1 MGTIDEK
8 NNLTRATAAA
18 AANSGIYATRGDS
31 VGPAPT
37 TQDMNGGGSPSEVDG
52 GAPPRPPIPGGAQP
66 EDYGTTRRNT
76 SNLPDEGGNKPN
88 NLPDPRFISFQ
99 KAGSVG
105 IRLTG
110 GNDVGIFV
118 TAVQPGSPA
127 AQQGLQPGDKILK
140 VNDMDMKGV
149 TREEAVLFLLSLQ
162 DQINL
167 IAQYRRDEYDQIV
180 SLQRGDS
187 FYIKAHFNNDNPEKT
202 DEMAFRKSDVFHVVD
217 TLHNGV
223 VGAWQVFRMDP
234 FLSGLGRAAEQ
245 VQKGVIP
252 NKARAEEIA
261 TQQFNAAKKRTK
273 YNGAIP
279 GNLVFQKKKG

>member
-1 MGTIDEK
+1 MTTKRQSRSENDNADQR
-8 NNLTRATAAA
+8 NNASL
-18 AANSGIYATRGDS
+18 
-31 VGPAPT
+31 
-37 TQDMNGGGSPSEVDG
+37 
-52 GAPPRPPIPGGAQP
+52 PI
-66 EDYGTTRRNT
+66 
-76 SNLPDEGGNKPN
+76 
-88 NLPDPRFISFQ
+88 PDPRFISFQ

-110 GNDVGIFV
+110 GNEVGIFV

-187 FYIKAHFNNDNPEKT
+187 FYIK
-202 DEMAFRKSDVFHVVD
+202 
-217 TLHNGV
+217 
-223 VGAWQVFRMDP
+223 
-234 FLSGLGRAAEQ
+234 
-245 VQKGVIP
+245 
-252 NKARAEEIA
+252 
-261 TQQFNAAKKRTK
+261 
-273 YNGAIP
+273 
-279 GNLVFQKKKG
+279 

>member
-1 MGTIDEK
+1 MYIILFLKSINVVQIDF
-8 NNLTRATAAA
+8 R
-18 AANSGIYATRGDS
+18 
-31 VGPAPT
+31 
-37 TQDMNGGGSPSEVDG
+37 
-52 GAPPRPPIPGGAQP
+52 
-66 EDYGTTRRNT
+66 
-76 SNLPDEGGNKPN
+76 
-88 NLPDPRFISFQ
+88 PDPRFISFQ

-187 FYIKAHFNNDNPEKT
+187 FYIK
-202 DEMAFRKSDVFHVVD
+202 
-217 TLHNGV
+217 
-223 VGAWQVFRMDP
+223 
-234 FLSGLGRAAEQ
+234 
-245 VQKGVIP
+245 
-252 NKARAEEIA
+252 
-261 TQQFNAAKKRTK
+261 
-273 YNGAIP
+273 
-279 GNLVFQKKKG
+279 

>member
-1 MGTIDEK
+1 MKAETNQIICKFISKLKEK
-8 NNLTRATAAA
+8 NCKTF
-18 AANSGIYATRGDS
+18 S
-31 VGPAPT
+31 VCIL
-37 TQDMNGGGSPSEVDG
+37 Q
-52 GAPPRPPIPGGAQP
+52 
-66 EDYGTTRRNT
+66 TTRCTLIQDKKFHHSFR
-76 SNLPDEGGNKPN
+76 
-88 NLPDPRFISFQ
+88 PDPRFISFQ

-187 FYIKAHFNNDNPEKT
+187 FYIK
-202 DEMAFRKSDVFHVVD
+202 
-217 TLHNGV
+217 
-223 VGAWQVFRMDP
+223 
-234 FLSGLGRAAEQ
+234 
-245 VQKGVIP
+245 
-252 NKARAEEIA
+252 
-261 TQQFNAAKKRTK
+261 
-273 YNGAIP
+273 
-279 GNLVFQKKKG
+279 